1 VYYYINMKKE
11 EPKNSKNLRALLKFT
26 LSTKGLTITEL
37 AKIHMKSTPNLCNAF
52 YIPYPRGEAII
63 ADALNLQPW
72 DIWPDRYGEDH
83 KSNRKR
89 GRKKHNMKD
98 FEVNQKILDGDRYA
112 TD

>member
-1 VYYYINMKKE
+1 MKKD

-37 AKIHMKSTPNLCNAF
+37 AKIHMKTTSNLCNAF

-63 ADALNLQPW
+63 AAALDLQPW
-72 DIWPDRYGEDH
+72 DLWPDRYGEDH

-89 GRKKHNMKD
+89 GRQKSNTKN
-98 FEVNQKILDGDRYA
+98 FEVKGKISNDEA
-112 TD
+112 K

>member
-1 VYYYINMKKE
+1 MKKE

-37 AKIHMKSTPNLCNAF
+37 AKIHMMSTSNLCNAF

-63 ADALNLQPW
+63 AAALDLQPW
-72 DIWPDRYGEDH
+72 DLWSDRYGEDH

-89 GRKKHNMKD
+89 GRLKNNTENLD
-98 FEVNQKILDGDRYA
+98 VNQKKD
-112 TD
+112 

>member
-1 VYYYINMKKE
+1 MKKD

-37 AKIHMKSTPNLCNAF
+37 AKIHMMSTSNLCNAF

-63 ADALNLQPW
+63 AAALDLQPW
-72 DIWPDRYGEDH
+72 DLWVGRYGEDH

-89 GRKKHNMKD
+89 GRKKNNMENFD
-98 FEVNQKILDGDRYA
+98 VNQKISDVDEA
-112 TD
+112 K